1 MAMAMLAP
9 NSVRPITRWV
19 SSESLLKRPRSPAMI
34 PNRLNARTAMMRWM
48 LFTRAPLKT
57 AIRYIPAALRSPF
70 NFQYNAAGAASS
82 LIEQAPAQFLERDHD
97 VIAKRGA
104 LRTRAIPAFDP
115 RQRRTLDLQLE
126 IPVQRRSGG
135 NIGQGQRVSEQK

>member
-1 MAMAMLAP
+1 MAMLAP

-48 LFTRAPLKT
+48 LFTRAP
-57 AIRYIPAALRSPF
+57 AIRYLPAALRSLF
-70 NFQYNAAGAASS
+70 NFQYDAAGAASS

-104 LRTRAIPAFDP
+104 LRKRAIPALDL
-115 RQRRTLDLQLE
+115 RQRRTLDLQFE
-126 IPVQRRSGG
+126 IPIQRRSGG
-135 NIGQGQRVSEQK
+135 DVGQGQRVSEQK